1 LRAETLR
8 FTNFRNHIDTEITG
22 FSERINVLVGPN
34 GAGKTSVLESLSLAT
49 ITKSFSTSSDVVLI
63 RQGETELHVNAEMHS
78 DLNVPHNVRIGIASG
93 PPLKKTLFAN
103 NERIRSSADLVG
115 RAPVIV
121 LTPDDKI
128 ITSGAPAERRRFLN
142 IVLSQALHTYLE
154 DEIEY
159 KRALKQRNSI
169 LNDARTQKRSLS
181 WLKPMLEP
189 WTEMLI
195 TIGARIMRRRLEFT
209 REFIPFL
216 LDAYRL
222 LSNSRE
228 TPGIQYQPMGLDT
241 QVSDFAELIRAQ
253 QQQLE
258 VDELRRGTSLVGPHK
273 DDVILEIN
281 PGHEAKHYA
290 SQGQHKTLLVSMK
303 LAEFRYLHE
312 ATGETPILLLD
323 DVFSELDKL
332 RAEQLLDLAEN
343 GGFGQTFITSTDRA
357 IFESKIDF
365 AKGFHKL
372 FLVERGSV
380 TNAYQN

>member
-1 LRAETLR
+1 LRAESLH
-8 FTNFRNHIDTEITG
+8 FTNFRNHIDTEIEG
-22 FSERINVLVGPN
+22 FSERINVLAGPN
-34 GAGKTSVLESLSLAT
+34 GAGKTSVLESLSLT
-49 ITKSFSTSSDVVLI
+49 TLTKSFSTSSDIVLI
-63 RQGETELHVNAEMHS
+63 RQGEKELHVVAGMHS
-78 DLNVPHNVRIGIASG
+78 DLGVPHNVRIGIAAG

-128 ITSGAPAERRRFLN
+128 ITNGAPAERRRFLN

-169 LNDARTQKRSLS
+169 LTDARAQKRSLS
-181 WLKPMLEP
+181 WVKPMLDP

-195 TIGARIMRRRLEFT
+195 TRGSRIMKRRLEFT
-209 REFIPFL
+209 REFTPFL
-216 LDAYRL
+216 LDAYQQ
-222 LSNSRE
+222 LSHSRE
-228 TPGIQYQPMGLDT
+228 TPTITYRPMGMETLRE
-241 QVSDFAELIRAQ
+241 DFAELMREQ
-253 QQQLE
+253 QQQVE
-258 VDELRRGTSLVGPHK
+258 IDELRRGTSLVGPHK
-273 DDVILEIN
+273 DDVTLEIN

-323 DVFSELDKL
+323 DVFSELDKH
-332 RAEQLLDLAEN
+332 RAEQLLDLAEH
-343 GGFGQTFITSTDRA
+343 GGFGQTFITSTDRT

-365 AKGFHKL
+365 SKGFHKL
-372 FLVERGSV
+372 FLVERGEI
-380 TNAYQN
+380 TYAY